1 MIRATLAEIAVV
13 VGGQLHGAG
22 ETPVFGAA
30 TVDSR
35 QVVVGGLFAAIAG
48 DRVDGHDF
56 AVAACEGGAAAVL
69 ASRPVD
75 APSIV
80 VEDVTEALGRLA
92 RWLLE
97 RIDPTVI
104 AITGSQGKTSVKDLV
119 AHLLEPS
126 GPTVSATGSFNN
138 ELGVPLTVLQAD
150 AHTRYLVLEM
160 GARGIG
166 HIAKLC
172 AIAQP
177 DIGVVLNVGSAHLG
191 EFGSRAA
198 IAQAKGEIVE
208 ALAPD
213 GIAVLNGDDPMVA
226 EMATRTVAR
235 VLTFGEAGPLPRATV
250 RFDGVELNADGEP
263 TFRLGHGDDMVTT
276 SVPQVGA
283 HHAANAAAAAA
294 VALAAGLDLA
304 TIGQRL
310 TTARERSAMRMAR
323 TLRADG
329 VLVIDDAYNA
339 NPESMAAALRAAAH
353 VRGAGR
359 RVAAV
364 LGEML
369 ELGTEGPRRHRE
381 IGALAAQLGLDLV
394 VAVGTGAEPIAEGA
408 GERAVRAAD
417 VDEAVR
423 VVSAWLMP
431 GDVVLVKASRGAH
444 LERVTS
450 ALLNS

>member
-1 MIRATLAEIAVV
+1 MIPTTLADIAVIV
-13 VGGQLHGAG
+13 AGRLHGAG
-22 ETPVFGAA
+22 ETPVHGAA
-30 TVDSR
+30 TIDSR
-35 QVVVGGLFAAIAG
+35 QVVAGGLFAAIAG
-48 DRVDGHDF
+48 EHVDGHDF
-56 AVAACEGGAAAVL
+56 AVKACAGGAAAVL

-75 APSIV
+75 APCV
-80 VEDVTEALGRLA
+80 VVDDVTEALGRLA

-126 GPTVSATGSFNN
+126 GPTVAAAGSFNN

-150 AHTRYLVLEM
+150 AHARYLVLEM

-172 AIAQP
+172 DIAQP

-208 ALAPD
+208 ALTPD
-213 GIAVLNGDDPMVA
+213 GVAVLHADDPLVA
-226 EMATRTVAR
+226 GMATRTAAR
-235 VLTFGEAGPLPRATV
+235 VLTFGEAGNVKLSDV
-250 RFDGVELNADGEP
+250 QLDADGEP
-263 TFRLGHGDDMVTT
+263 TFQLAHGDDVVTT

-283 HHAANAAAAAA
+283 HHATNAAAAAA

-304 TIGQRL
+304 AIGQRL

-339 NPESMAAALRAAAH
+339 NPESMAAALRAVAH

-359 RVAAV
+359 RVAVV

-369 ELGTEGPRRHRE
+369 ELGTEGSQRHRE
-381 IGALAAQLGLDLV
+381 IGALAAELGLDLV
-394 VAVGTGAEPIAEGA
+394 VAVGEPAWPIADGAEGL
-408 GERAVRAAD
+408 GGSDVVRADDTDHAS
-417 VDEAVR
+417 R
-423 VVSAWLMP
+423 TVSAWLMP
-431 GDVVLVKASRGAH
+431 GDVVLVKASRGAQ

-450 ALLNS
+450 ALLDS

>member
-1 MIRATLAEIAVV
+1 MIRTTLAEIAVV

-235 VLTFGEAGPLPRATV
+235 VLTFGEAGPLPRGTV
-250 RFDGVELNADGEP
+250 RFDAVELNADGEP

>member
-1 MIRATLAEIAVV
+1 
-13 VGGQLHGAG
+13 
-22 ETPVFGAA
+22 
-30 TVDSR
+30 
-35 QVVVGGLFAAIAG
+35 
-48 DRVDGHDF
+48 
-56 AVAACEGGAAAVL
+56 
-69 ASRPVD
+69 
-75 APSIV
+75 
-80 VEDVTEALGRLA
+80 
-92 RWLLE
+92 
-97 RIDPTVI
+97 
-104 AITGSQGKTSVKDLV
+104 V

-235 VLTFGEAGPLPRATV
+235 VLTFGEAGPLPRGTV
-250 RFDGVELNADGEP
+250 RFDAVELNADGEP

>member
-1 MIRATLAEIAVV
+1 MIPTTLADIAVI
-13 VGGQLHGAG
+13 VGGRVHGAG
-22 ETPVFGAA
+22 ETPVHGAA
-30 TVDSR
+30 TIDSR
-35 QVVVGGLFAAIAG
+35 EVVAGGLFAAIAG
-48 DRVDGHDF
+48 EHVDGHDF
-56 AVAACEGGAAAVL
+56 AVAACESGAAAVL
-69 ASRPVD
+69 ASQPVD
-75 APSIV
+75 APCV
-80 VEDVTEALGRLA
+80 VVDDVTEALGRLA

-97 RIDPTVI
+97 QIDPTVI

-191 EFGSRAA
+191 EFGSRTA

-208 ALAPD
+208 ALTPD
-213 GIAVLNGDDPMVA
+213 GIAVLNADDSVVA
-226 EMATRTVAR
+226 GLTVRTAAR
-235 VLTFGEAGPLPRATV
+235 VLTFGKQGTV
-250 RFDGVELNADGEP
+250 RFGEVELNADGEP
-263 TFRLGHGDDMVTT
+263 TFRLADGDDVVTT

-353 VRGAGR
+353 VGGAGR

-369 ELGTEGPRRHRE
+369 ELGTEAPQRHRE
-381 IGALAAQLGLDLV
+381 IGALAAELGLDLV
-394 VAVGTGAEPIAEGA
+394 VAVGAGAKPIADGA
-408 GERAVRAAD
+408 GERAVHALD

-431 GDVVLVKASRGAH
+431 DDVVLVKASRGAH